1 VENVEKK
8 MREEAGKLLADKK
21 VDVVIG
27 YERGTLPLT
36 ATPCFITSPE
46 EADKLVYDATCV
58 QNLAKFAHDIIST
71 HREAQKKVK
80 PEDKRKKVVGIV
92 ARGCTSRS
100 LVIHLQERQYDR
112 DDIVVI
118 GVPCNGYID
127 AKKLSAAAGGEE
139 ILEGTVSGDKVAVK
153 VGSGEKNVSLGD
165 VLADN
170 CLTCRFNNPVISD
183 MMAGDPAPA
192 MPADKEY
199 DKVDAFEKLS
209 IEERWAY
216 FVKEMSKCIRCYACR
231 NACPSCYCKTCF
243 VEQTMPQFVG
253 LSADQTDTQI
263 FQLLRTYHMVGRCVD
278 CGSCV
283 SVCPMGV
290 DLRNFLKKLDKDA
303 FELFEHR
310 AGSSLEDVPPLSTYR
325 ENDKEDFIY
334 HP

>member
-8 MREEAGKLLADKK
+8 LREEAKKLLAEKK

-27 YERGTLPLT
+27 YERGTIPLT
-36 ATPCFITSPE
+36 ATPCFITEP
-46 EADKLVYDATCV
+46 DDTDRLVYDATCV
-58 QNLAKFAHDIIST
+58 QNLAKFAHDIISL

-80 PEDKRKKVVGIV
+80 PEDRKKKVVGIV

-100 LVIHLQERQYDR
+100 LVIHLQERQYGR
-112 DDIVVI
+112 DDIVI
-118 GVPCNGYID
+118 LGVPCNGYID
-127 AKKLSAAAGGEE
+127 GKKISAAVAGEE
-139 ILEGTVSGDKVAVK
+139 VLEGSISGDQLAVK
-153 VGSGEKNVSLGD
+153 IASGEKKMSLND
-165 VLADN
+165 VLSDN

-183 MMAGDPAPA
+183 IMTGDPAPA
-192 MPADKEY
+192 KAVDKEY
-199 DKVDAFEKLS
+199 EKIEAFEKLS
-209 IEERWAY
+209 TEERWAY

-231 NACPSCYCKTCF
+231 NVCPSCYCKTCF

-253 LSADQTDTQI
+253 ISAEQTDTQV

-278 CGSCV
+278 CGSCI

-310 AGSSLEDVPPLSTYR
+310 AGSSLDEVPPLSTYR

-334 HP
+334 NP